1 MRTKQEGRLTDLKAV
16 KSFVTAGRA
25 TFTLV
30 SKRTLKRFTF
40 KTTMAVDPL
49 TNQPVKPERFYV
61 KVLTGPDKYTF
72 IGRLQGIPLE
82 YKFISKPYGPAADAP
97 SVKAFR
103 WFWWMVNTVT
113 LKGEERFL
121 DQVEFWHE
129 GSCGRCGR
137 QLTVPSSIA
146 SGIGPE
152 CAQRLEVMGLLDE
165 LI

>member
-30 SKRTLKRFTF
+30 SKRTTKRFTF
-40 KTTMAVDPL
+40 KIVEALDAFG
-49 TNQPVKPERFYV
+49 KPQKPQRFWV
-61 KVLTGPDKYTF
+61 SVLTRSDTYSP
-72 IGRLQGIPLE
+72 IGN
-82 YKFISKPYGPAADAP
+82 ISGYEQSYNFKAKPYGPAADAP
-97 SVKAFR
+97 SVKGFR
-103 WFWWMVNTVT
+103 WFWQMLNHNIHAE
-113 LKGEERFL
+113 LLLEKM
-121 DQVEFWHE
+121 EFWHE